1 MAACPILDFGAVP
14 ASGNQSAKE
23 SETDPQQIQNENL
36 NRHLLRP
43 PSQRRERST
52 AVSLFEGAEQS
63 VGTTFRPLSVAVVE
77 SQIDLLP
84 TSEDVEVPPTTFAH
98 GEAKRMI
105 VGAYV
110 EIFSDKPNQRTRKP
124 PAPVIGTDDMGGIL
138 VSWTSG
144 NKYVAA
150 KFASQPAVRSFV
162 YFEQGAEHRA
172 LDLNEQSLLDRLRWL
187 SGR

>member
-1 MAACPILDFGAVP
+1 MAACPILDFGATP
-14 ASGNQSAKE
+14 PSGNRGGKA
-23 SETDPQQIQNENL
+23 ETDPQQIQNENM
-36 NRHLLRP
+36 NRYLLRP
-43 PSQRRERST
+43 PSQAKERST

-150 KFASQPAVRSFV
+150 KFASQPEVRSFV
-162 YFEQGAEHRA
+162 YFEQQGAEHRA
-172 LDLNEQSLLDRLRWL
+172 LDLSDQNLLDRLRWL
-187 SGR
+187 SER